1 MGKLLDLKR
10 LMSVPKERN
19 RRRRQRQIRARN
31 GSIDSVAK
39 RKGSL
44 CQQVANSDGERRTRY
59 SGPNL
64 PEDIWCHIHSLMPF
78 KDAARAAC
86 VSRAFRRSWQHR
98 PNLIFCI
105 GTLGLDFI
113 NKIDRIIKNHSGIG
127 IKSLQLE
134 YDTFCNARRSASIS
148 YHLNNWLQIAV
159 TPWIEELIL
168 TLSLSSYNVD
178 YNFPCSLLSDG
189 RGSSLRHLYL
199 GSCFFHPTVN
209 LELRN
214 LTRLHLVTVH
224 ITGDEFGCLLSN
236 SYALERLELKYCY
249 GIICLKIPCLLQRL
263 SHLEVRLLLGESLQM
278 KTLSLDYPSAVYYA
292 RAELPSNVPNLEI
305 LTICSDHEM
314 VDTPMLPSKFFY
326 LKCLT
331 IDLAWRLSPAYD
343 YFSLISFL
351 DASPSLETFCLEISQ
366 DRMENELIIGDMSHM
381 RQMLEH
387 RHDNLQSVE
396 IIGFCYTKSLIE
408 LTCHILD
415 NTTSLKHLK
424 LDTTR
429 DVFSCSTGKH
439 DKCFP
444 MGKDML
450 TEAKKAVLAIE
461 TYIEPKV
468 PSTVMLNVVKPC
480 NRCHVAES

>member
-86 VSRAFRRSWQHR
+86 VSHAFRRSWQHR

-263 SHLEVRLLLGESLQM
+263 SHLEVFECRMLQAIEN
-278 KTLSLDYPSAVYYA
+278 KA
-292 RAELPSNVPNLEI
+292 PNLCSFDLGARQSFHPMCQI
-305 LTICSDHEM
+305 L
-314 VDTPMLPSKFFY
+314 KFSPFARITRW
-326 LKCLT
+326 LIHQCCL
-331 IDLAWRLSPAYD
+331 AN
-343 YFSLISFL
+343 FSISS
-351 DASPSLETFCLEISQ
+351 A
-366 DRMENELIIGDMSHM
+366 
-381 RQMLEH
+381 
-387 RHDNLQSVE
+387 
-396 IIGFCYTKSLIE
+396 
-408 LTCHILD
+408 
-415 NTTSLKHLK
+415 
-424 LDTTR
+424 
-429 DVFSCSTGKH
+429 
-439 DKCFP
+439 
-444 MGKDML
+444 
-450 TEAKKAVLAIE
+450 
-461 TYIEPKV
+461 
-468 PSTVMLNVVKPC
+468 
-480 NRCHVAES
+480 

>member
-1 MGKLLDLKR
+1 M
-10 LMSVPKERN
+10 
-19 RRRRQRQIRARN
+19 Q
-31 GSIDSVAK
+31 
-39 RKGSL
+39 
-44 CQQVANSDGERRTRY
+44 
-59 SGPNL
+59 
-64 PEDIWCHIHSLMPF
+64 DIWCHIHSLMPF

-113 NKIDRIIKNHSGIG
+113 NKIDRIIKNHSDIG

-224 ITGDEFGCLLSN
+224 ITGDEFGCLLLN

-263 SHLEVRLLLGESLQM
+263 SHLEVFECWMLQAIENKAPNLCCFDLGARQVRLLLGESLQM

-305 LTICSDHEM
+305 LTICSDHEVYPQTWNDYGRAYVYITILVPSKNVISLIIFMQM

-351 DASPSLETFCLEISQ
+351 DASPSLETFCLEVS
-366 DRMENELIIGDMSHM
+366 
-381 RQMLEH
+381 
-387 RHDNLQSVE
+387 
-396 IIGFCYTKSLIE
+396 
-408 LTCHILD
+408 
-415 NTTSLKHLK
+415 
-424 LDTTR
+424 
-429 DVFSCSTGKH
+429 
-439 DKCFP
+439 
-444 MGKDML
+444 
-450 TEAKKAVLAIE
+450 
-461 TYIEPKV
+461 
-468 PSTVMLNVVKPC
+468 
-480 NRCHVAES
+480 